1 MWTTYWN
8 KYWVDDPEAKR
19 IMEEIGTKKN
29 QKIAEELHDL
39 PEMVK
44 MRQILKGMKL
54 DVEPLLALVYTF
66 LGWTH

>member
-1 MWTTYWN
+1 
-8 KYWVDDPEAKR
+8 
-19 IMEEIGTKKN
+19 MEEIGTKEN

-54 DVEPLLALVYTF
+54 DVEPLLALIYTF